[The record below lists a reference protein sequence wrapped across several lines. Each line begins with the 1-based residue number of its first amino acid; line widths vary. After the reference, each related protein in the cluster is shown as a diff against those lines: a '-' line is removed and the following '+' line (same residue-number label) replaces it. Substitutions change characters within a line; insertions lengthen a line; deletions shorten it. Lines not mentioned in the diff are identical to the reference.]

1 MKTVKLAPGVYFD
14 YYEHTPVGVSV
25 SGGADSALLL
35 HYLLRY
41 NDGPIHVF
49 TLHSDYKLGTNAHH
63 AMQVVAHLS
72 RETGRRDIHH
82 HVSYVA
88 EQTKTNLWDEVNAYL
103 KSGTIQAVYS
113 GVTANP
119 PPRVT
124 ATFGMQDSTDP
135 ARSPTVARATRDGRL
150 LTPWTN
156 FNKQTIAQLYAQE
169 NLMDSLF
176 PLTRS
181 CEWAPVMGEDIPDPH
196 GAHCGQ
202 CWWCQERYWG
212 FGKL

>member
-1 MKTVKLAPGVYFD
+1 VYFD
-14 YYEHTPVGVSV
+14 YYEHTPIGVSV

-41 NDGPIHVF
+41 TDAPIHVF

-72 RETGRRDIHH
+72 KVTGRRDVHH

-88 EQTKTNLWDEVNAYL
+88 EQTKTNLWDEVNTYL
-103 KSGTIQAVYS
+103 QSGTIQAVYS

-119 PPRVT
+119 PVN
-124 ATFGMQDSTDP
+124 
-135 ARSPTVARATRDGRL
+135 GRL

-212 FGKL
+212 FGRL